1 MANIKSAIKRNR
13 QAEKR
18 RLANRTVKTRIRT
31 ARTKFLQATEDGD
44 ASQADNFYR
53 EYCSVLDK
61 ASKTGVLTSRGVSRR
76 KSRGAQKLAA
86 VRPGPA

>member
-1 MANIKSAIKRNR
+1 MPNIKSAIKRNR

-18 RLANRTVKTRIRT
+18 RAANRSVKTRINT
-31 ARTKFLQATEDGD
+31 ASKKFLQAVEDGD
-44 ASQADNFYR
+44 ASKAGSLYS

-61 ASKTGVLTSRGVSRR
+61 ASKSGVIKSRGVSRR

-86 VRPGPA
+86 VQLSAA

>member
-18 RLANRTVKTRIRT
+18 RVTNRSVKTRVNT
-31 ARTKFLQATEDGD
+31 ARTKFLQAVEEGD
-44 ASQADNFYR
+44 ASMAESSYR
-53 EYCSVLDK
+53 AYCSVLDK
-61 ASKTGVLTSRGVSRR
+61 ATKSGVITLRGVSRR

-86 VRPGPA
+86 VQSGAA